1 MRDGRAMFLHV
12 AVPLVILS
20 LPAWAGDP
28 PGAASP
34 QALVERMR
42 AAVNGGNTAE
52 IASCIA
58 PAQRRQWAVAM
69 LRKGKTM
76 MDLLGQSAEAGK
88 AVDAA
93 DRSAAAE
100 RVAGFRA
107 RTEPMRVTAE
117 LQAFHEA
124 ILQKH
129 GLAGRSMDLG
139 SEAGTAALLAGVDEA
154 ALIDDLTAL
163 IDSLVEPAR
172 RKKPADFPADVRD
185 FRIKGDKAT
194 ARAGD
199 VQLDFVRVDGRWY
212 ELMPPADGDRTN

>member
-1 MRDGRAMFLHV
+1 MRDRRAMFLRV
-12 AVPLVILS
+12 AIPLAILAMPS
-20 LPAWAGDP
+20 WAGEP
-28 PGAASP
+28 PGAESP

-42 AAVNGGNTAE
+42 AAVKGGNTAE
-52 IASCIA
+52 FASCIA

-69 LRKGKTM
+69 LRKGKMM
-76 MDLLGQSAEAGK
+76 MDMLDQSAEAAKTG
-88 AVDAA
+88 DAA
-93 DRSAAAE
+93 ARSAAAE

-107 RTEPMRVTAE
+107 RPEPIRVPAE

-129 GLAGRSMDLG
+129 GLAGRPMDL
-139 SEAGTAALLAGVDEA
+139 SSAAGTAALLAGVDEA

-172 RKKPADFPADVRD
+172 RKKPEDFPPDVRD

-212 ELMPPADGDRTN
+212 ELMPPKDGNGTQ